1 MKNTRKNKLVALAL
15 AAVMA
20 FTLCACSTSSSS
32 STTTTVSTSVT
43 DENGNTTTN
52 TTTTEVGKSVGPD
65 GVNTT
70 HETHTETTT
79 TGPSDDASAATEMT
93 PEEEAAELTDRMYNL
108 YTGGAKGTDA
118 DGDVFYFAYNE
129 DNDALMIAMM
139 TVDHQEF
146 KKWHGYADQLD
157 DGQPVL
163 TGYNGDDCIPY
174 EIEQKDGENTF
185 TMTFVNN
192 GVVANM
198 EVMNFDEFVEDLVNE
213 WVNF

>member
-15 AAVMA
+15 AAVMV

-70 HETHTETTT
+70 HETTT

-129 DNDALMIAMM
+129 DDDALMIAMM
-139 TVDHQEF
+139 TVDHSEF

-198 EVMNFDEFVEDLVNE
+198 EVMNFDEFVKDLVNE